1 MNKMKKLIA
10 LCLSVIVCMGMFG
23 ICSFATSDLDFSDGY
38 VRAYDAEGNDFGGVY
53 EVGHTFEY
61 HLKLF
66 VWSNTEEDYVNVE
79 IEDTD
84 EVTLNNALTDPR
96 EQIATGSG
104 SIIGWTAAQAGYHAV
119 EIFLQKGGYPYYGT
133 EIYQIGEPWDMQN
146 AQIEYQGQEVT
157 DGAQVLYNNAS
168 IQKDLAVFFYPAGEY
183 LKEGEDYELNVTNAK
198 GPGKATITVTG
209 KGKCVGTLKKQVDIV
224 SPSAKFKDVKQKGWY
239 VGAINFV
246 ISAELFSG
254 MSQTNFEPNTAMTR
268 AMFVTVAV
276 RLLGLDD
283 MDETPSHNFKDVT
296 AGKYYSKAVAWGSY
310 LGIVKGVS
318 ATRFAPND
326 KITREQVCAMLVR
339 LNDVV
344 AISMQQVGLEIDLE
358 MSAGGE
364 KFVDDKMI
372 SKYAKTAVYA
382 CRNEDIVNGKPGN
395 VFDPKGNATRA
406 EVATVLYKYTRF
418 LTKSFVA

>member
-1 MNKMKKLIA
+1 MKKVIA
-10 LCLSVIVCMGMFG
+10 LCLSVMICLGMFG
-23 ICSFATSDLDFSDGY
+23 VCSFATTDLDFSDGY

-84 EVTLNNALTDPR
+84 TVTLSNALTEPM
-96 EQIATGSG
+96 EQVAAGSG

-119 EIFLQKGGYPYYGT
+119 EICLQKGENNYYGT

-146 AQIEYQGQEVT
+146 AHIEYQGQEVT

-168 IQKDLAVFFYPAGEY
+168 IKKELSVFFYPAGEY
-183 LKEGEDYELNVTNAK
+183 LKEGEDYTLKVTNAK
-198 GPGKATITVTG
+198 GPGKATITVVG
-209 KGKCVGTLKKQVDIV
+209 KGKCVGTLVKQVDIV

-254 MSQTNFEPNTAMTR
+254 MSKTTFEPDTAMTR

-276 RLLGLDD
+276 RLMGLDD
-283 MDETPSHNFKDVT
+283 MDETPSHSFKDVP
-296 AGKYYSKAVAWGSY
+296 AGKYYSKAVAWASY
-310 LGIVKGVS
+310 LGIVSGVS
-318 ATRFAPND
+318 PTEFAPDD
-326 KITREQVCAMLVR
+326 KITREQMCAMLVR
-339 LNDVV
+339 LNDVL
-344 AISMQQVGLEIDLE
+344 AITMQQVGLDIDLE
-358 MSAGGE
+358 MSAGGN
-364 KFVDDKMI
+364 KFADHKTI

-382 CRNEDIVNGKPGN
+382 CRNEGIVNGKPGN
-395 VFDPKGNATRA
+395 LFDPKGNATRA
-406 EVATVLYKYTRF
+406 EVATILYNYAQF
-418 LTKSFVA
+418 LTKALTA